1 MTRRGFMRSVSA
13 TCLYLSVLPAG
24 LAGTGTSLVER
35 DRDRHLRR
43 LIEPLFTDVAS
54 ARAVGRSY
62 IAAFPDIAAGAAG
75 RIRELL
81 LTPRQRQRDFPERL
95 LSVQRRDDF
104 SSGRTVVIDGWVIAR
119 CEADLC
125 AALLG

>member
-13 TCLYLSVLPAG
+13 TCLYLSVLPAA

-43 LIEPLFTDVAS
+43 LIEPLFTDMAS

-75 RIRELL
+75 RIRDLL
-81 LTPRQRQRDFPERL
+81 LTPRQRQRGFPERL
-95 LSVQRRDDF
+95 LSGQRRDDF

>member
-1 MTRRGFMRSVSA
+1 MTRRGFLRFVSA
-13 TCLYLSVLPAG
+13 TCLCLSGLPSG
-24 LAGTGTSLVER
+24 LAGAGKSLVER
-35 DRDRHLRR
+35 DSDRHLRR
-43 LIEPLFTDVAS
+43 QIEPLFTDIES

-62 IAAFPDIAAGAAG
+62 VAAFPDIAEGAAG
-75 RIRELL
+75 RIHDLL
-81 LTPRQRQRDFPERL
+81 LASRQGRGGFPAGL